1 MGKTVGIDLGTTNS
15 LVAYFDVATGKPRC
29 IEGPYGSTLCP
40 SVVSLDADGTLTVGE
55 PARRR
60 LLTQPERTIYSV
72 KRLMGRGLEDV
83 REELRLFPFRVEPD
97 SKQVIRVRLGDRVFT
112 PPEIS
117 SFILRELK
125 SWAEDHFGETVDRAV
140 ITVPAYFNDA
150 QRQATRDAG
159 RLAGLEV
166 LRLVNE
172 PTAAALAYGL
182 HKAQR
187 GLVAVYDLG
196 GGTFDISVLKLIST
210 GEGDIYQVLS
220 TNGDTHLGGDD
231 IDNAMIAAART
242 QLGEAGAALSAE
254 AVQELRKALVA
265 AKHELS
271 EGGTID
277 VKVLLPGAAGGIA
290 YVRHWSREAL
300 EELVTPIVE
309 RTMGPVK
316 QALADAHQKPH
327 AMEEVVLVGGATR
340 MPLVRRRVE
349 EYFGRVP
356 HTSLNP
362 DEVVA
367 LGAAV
372 QADILEGGV
381 SQGNMLLLDVTPL
394 SLGIETMGG
403 VVAQI
408 IPRNSTIPASAQDT
422 FTNSADNQTGIV
434 VHVLQGERELAKDCR
449 SLATF
454 TLRIPPMPAG
464 MARVEVK
471 FLIDA
476 SGILQVEARDL
487 RTGEKHSIE
496 VQPSYG
502 LNDAEIEKMLEESI
516 EFAEE
521 DFATRQLI
529 EARNE
534 GESILAAT
542 HKGLSSEAAH
552 ALDPSMRAGI
562 AEAVEALRAAM
573 KGQDYK
579 LIRERIET
587 LNRDTGPLAEAM
599 MNQVLHVTVEGKN
612 LSEV

>member
-1 MGKTVGIDLGTTNS
+1 MGRTVGIDLGTTNS
-15 LVAYFDVATGKPRC
+15 LVAWWNPATGRPEC
-29 IEGPYGSTLCP
+29 IPGPYGSTLCP
-40 SVVSLDADGTLTVGE
+40 SVVSLDADGSIIVGE

-72 KRLMGRGLEDV
+72 KRLMGRGIEDV
-83 REELRLFPFRVEPD
+83 QEELKLFPFRVDPD
-97 SKQVIRVRLGDRVFT
+97 SKQVIRVRLGERVFT

-125 SWAEDHFGETVDRAV
+125 GWAENFFSEPVDRAV

-182 HKAQR
+182 HQSQR

-231 IDNAMIAAART
+231 IDNAMLAVARAEIPAREK
-242 QLGEAGAALSAE
+242 LNLEAQPETIQA
-254 AVQELRKALVA
+254 LRKALLA
-265 AKHELS
+265 AKHALS
-271 EGGTID
+271 TEEKA
-277 VKVLLPGAAGGIA
+277 VVALPLPGGAAYA
-290 YVRHWSREAL
+290 REWTRVEL
-300 EELVTPIVE
+300 ETLLAPIVE

-316 QALADAHQKPH
+316 QALADAHQKPQ

-340 MPLVRRRVE
+340 TPLIRRRVE

-356 HTSLNP
+356 HTELNP

-372 QADILEGGV
+372 QADILESGV
-381 SQGNMLLLDVTPL
+381 RTMLLLDVTPL

-422 FTNSADNQTGIV
+422 FTTGVDNQTGIDIHV
-434 VHVLQGERELAKDCR
+434 VQGERELARDCR
-449 SLATF
+449 SLARF
-454 TLRIPPMPAG
+454 TLRVPPMPAG
-464 MARVEVK
+464 AARIEVK

-476 SGILQVEARDL
+476 SGILQVQARNL
-487 RTGEKHSIE
+487 RTGELQSVE

-502 LNDAEIEKMLEESI
+502 LNDAEIERMLEESI
-516 EFAEE
+516 EYAEQ
-521 DFATRQLI
+521 DFATRQAI

-534 GESILAAT
+534 AESVLAAT
-542 HKGLSSEAAH
+542 EKGLAGEAGQSLGA
-552 ALDPSMRAGI
+552 AERAGI
-562 AEAVEALRAAM
+562 AAAVASLREAMGSEE
-573 KGQDYK
+573 YK
-579 LIRERIET
+579 LIRARIDA
-587 LNRDTGPLAEAM
+587 LNQATANLAEAM
-599 MNQVLHVTVEGKN
+599 MNQVLHATVEGKK

>member
-1 MGKTVGIDLGTTNS
+1 MGRTVGIDLGTTNS
-15 LVAYFDVATGKPRC
+15 LVAFFDPATGQPRC
-29 IEGPYGSTLCP
+29 IPGPYGSTLCP
-40 SVVSLDADGTLTVGE
+40 SVVSLDADGTLAVGE

-60 LLTQPERTIYSV
+60 LLTQPHRTIYSV
-72 KRLMGRGLEDV
+72 KRLMGRGLDDV
-83 REELRLFPFRVEPD
+83 QEELRLFPFRVEPD

-125 SWAEDHFGETVDRAV
+125 SWAEHFFGEPVDRAV
-140 ITVPAYFNDA
+140 VTVPAYFNDA

-182 HKAQR
+182 HKSQR

-231 IDNAMIAAART
+231 IDNAMLAVTREEIRAR
-242 QLGEAGAALSAE
+242 AGVTLDGHPE
-254 AVQELRKALVA
+254 AVQELRKGLVA
-265 AKHELS
+265 AKHALS
-271 EGGTID
+271 DKESATLR
-277 VKVLLPGAAGGIA
+277 VLLPGDTAFAWEFA
-290 YVRHWSREAL
+290 RHRL
-300 EELVTPIVE
+300 EELIAPIVE

-316 QALADAHQKPH
+316 QALADAHQKPQ

-340 MPLVRRRVE
+340 TPMIRRRVE

-356 HTSLNP
+356 HTELNP

-372 QADILEGGV
+372 QANILEGGV
-381 SQGNMLLLDVTPL
+381 RNMLLLDVTPL

-422 FTNSADNQTGIV
+422 FTTGVDNQTGIV
-434 VHVLQGERELAKDCR
+434 VHVLQGERELARDCR
-449 SLATF
+449 SLARF
-454 TLRIPPMPAG
+454 TLRVPPMPAG

-502 LNDAEIEKMLEESI
+502 LNDAEIERMLEESI

-542 HKGLSSEAAH
+542 EKGLGGEPAA
-552 ALDPSMRAGI
+552 ALDGSERAGI
-562 AEAVEALRAAM
+562 AAAVAALREAM
-573 KGQDYK
+573 QGGDYK
-579 LIRERIET
+579 LIRIRIET
-587 LNRDTGPLAEAM
+587 LNQATAPLAEAM
-599 MNQVLHVTVEGKN
+599 MNQVLHATVEGKK